1 MVQSE
6 NLKQMI
12 HSTAVIH
19 ANARIGAGCVIGPYC
34 LIGENVTL
42 GDHCQLHSH
51 VVIDGH
57 TTLGAGNE
65 IFPFASIG
73 LKTQDLKWK
82 GGLTRTQIGSHNTFR
97 EYVTIHSA
105 TGDGEATTVGSHNHI
120 LAYCHIAHNV
130 TLGDYIIMSNVAT
143 LAGHIVVEDRAV
155 IGGLAAVHQFCRI
168 GTMSIIGGC
177 SKVVQDVPPYMLAD
191 GNPARTR
198 TINKVGLERNGVSEE
213 AQIALKQS
221 YKILFREGLTIPN
234 ALAKI
239 ESTLPP
245 LPELRRLAEFVRASE
260 RGISK

>member
-1 MVQSE
+1 MNSSI
-6 NLKQMI
+6 I
-12 HSTAVIH
+12 HPGAQ
-19 ANARIGAGCVIGPYC
+19 IGEGCQIGPFC
-34 LIGENVTL
+34 VVGGNVTL
-42 GDHCQLHSH
+42 GKNCRLHSH

-57 TTLGAGNE
+57 TSLGDENE
-65 IFPFASIG
+65 IFPFACIG

-82 GGLTRTQIGSHNTFR
+82 GGVTRTQIGGHNTFR

-105 TGDGEATTVGSHNHI
+105 TGDREATVVGSHNHI
-120 LAYCHIAHNV
+120 LAYSHIAHNV
-130 TLGDYIIMSNVAT
+130 TMGDSIIMSNVAT
-143 LAGHIVVEDRAV
+143 LGGHIVVEDRAV

-213 AQIALKQS
+213 AQAAIKKA
-221 YKILFREGLTIPN
+221 YKMLFREGLTIPN
-234 ALAKI
+234 ALSKI
-239 ESTLPP
+239 ESELPP
-245 LPELRRLAEFVRASE
+245 LPELRRLADFVRSSE

>member
-1 MVQSE
+1 
-6 NLKQMI
+6 MI
-12 HSTAVIH
+12 HPTAVIH
-19 ANARIGAGCVIGPYC
+19 AKAQIGMGCEIGPFC
-34 LIGENVTL
+34 VIGENVAL
-42 GDHCQLHSH
+42 GDHCRLHSH

-57 TTLGAGNE
+57 TTLGEGNE

-82 GGLTRTQIGSHNTFR
+82 GGLTRTSIGSHNTFR

-130 TLGDYIIMSNVAT
+130 TLGDWIIMSNVAT

-191 GNPARTR
+191 GNPARAR

-213 AQIALKQS
+213 AQAALKQA

-239 ESTLPP
+239 ESDLAP
-245 LPELRRLAEFVRASE
+245 LPELRRLADFVRASE